1 MRRTKMI
8 SICAW
13 HKKYFPNEK
22 PKVLNNDNLNDWKI
36 SHGMCKRCSELANA
50 ELEAFTKDK

>member
-1 MRRTKMI
+1 MI
-8 SICAW
+8 TICAW

-22 PKVLNNDNLNDWKI
+22 PKVLNNDNLDDWKI